1 MPHRDRPGFF
11 HPDDFHSEQLRVVD
25 AQRPLATAD
34 AVQAWAT
41 GAAKLAIALIGVTAY
56 PGSPVWLGMLVMLPL
71 APFSRTPRCRMLR
84 STPATPPNLPRAC
97 AATRRGGHG
106 RAVEARGLRTAHGDA
121 VWNFRLE
128 PGERLLVQDP
138 SGCGKTTMLE
148 TLAGLRA
155 PASVQALTPS
165 GTRLFAEDAWVFA
178 TTARDNLRVAAP
190 SLDGATATAVLAA
203 VGFDFPLDFPLA
215 NGPCCRRRCSLV
227 NAC

>member
-1 MPHRDRPGFF
+1 
-11 HPDDFHSEQLRVVD
+11 
-25 AQRPLATAD
+25 
-34 AVQAWAT
+34 
-41 GAAKLAIALIGVTAY
+41 
-56 PGSPVWLGMLVMLPL
+56 
-71 APFSRTPRCRMLR
+71 MLR

-155 PASVQALTPS
+155 PASVQALAPS

-215 NGPCCRRRCSLV
+215 NGADSLSSGQRRRLLLAPAPTSPPDAADSLLDTLLRGPLPGPEPWRTV
-227 NAC
+227 GVGAHDEG

>member
-1 MPHRDRPGFF
+1 
-11 HPDDFHSEQLRVVD
+11 
-25 AQRPLATAD
+25 
-34 AVQAWAT
+34 
-41 GAAKLAIALIGVTAY
+41 
-56 PGSPVWLGMLVMLPL
+56 
-71 APFSRTPRCRMLR
+71 MLR

-106 RAVEARGLRTAHGDA
+106 RALEARGLRTAHGDA

-155 PASVQALTPS
+155 PASVQALAPS

-203 VGFDFPLDFPLA
+203 VGFNFPLDFPLA
-215 NGPCCRRRCSLV
+215 NGADSLSSGQRRRLLLAPAPTSPPTPPTRCWTRSCTGRCPARSPGAPWAWGRTTRGDV
-227 NAC
+227 QGIR